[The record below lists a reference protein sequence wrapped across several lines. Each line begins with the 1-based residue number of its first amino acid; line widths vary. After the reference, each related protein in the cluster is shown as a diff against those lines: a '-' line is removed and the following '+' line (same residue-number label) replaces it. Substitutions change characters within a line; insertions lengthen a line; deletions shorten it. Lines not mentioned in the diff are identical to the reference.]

1 QLAHTSPSG
10 FPYPANVALASYL
23 ESVVRVNGGV
33 PATIGILNGVA
44 RVGLDAEELIKLTSS
59 AGKAE
64 TLKISRRDLAFACGL
79 RTVTG
84 ERFNGGTTIAGTM
97 ILAHLAGIKVFATGG
112 LGGVHRGAE
121 SSMDISADLTELG
134 RTPVTVISSGCK
146 SFLDI
151 PRTLEYLETKG
162 VAVATFADGREGK
175 VDFPAFW
182 SRESGVRS
190 PMVLRDEMEAAAVI
204 HAQHLFGLK
213 SGLHFANPVPEE
225 SGMPKADMDAL
236 IEEAIK
242 QANAAGI
249 SGSANTPFVLA
260 KIKELSGGRS
270 VTANR
275 ALIEANV
282 KRGTL
287 VAKELV
293 KLERDGAEEIAA
305 RDAQQPRIF
314 RGLDAV
320 DVRSA
325 SPRPSSDS
333 LSQKLLEK
341 AEKEVSDLPLN
352 QPPVEQ
358 SVDIIVAGAL
368 AVDFPCDYSPPSS
381 SDSTAS
387 PALQTSNPA
396 RITQSLGGVAH
407 NIAQAAHLLGSRVRL
422 CSAVADDLSGR
433 AALATLS
440 AQGFDAG
447 GIKVLDASSGL
458 RTAQYVAVNDAK
470 KDLFVAMADMSI
482 LEAVSTPAKP
492 PSSSDVLT
500 SFWLPQ
506 LQREKPNWLVLDAN
520 WPAPALHRWLRAAQ
534 SINAKVAYE
543 PVSTAKAPRLFTAT
557 TTPTLLP
564 PYLPSS
570 SSSSSSP
577 FLSVFPNPLVH
588 IATPNIHELS
598 ALHAAARAA
607 ALFDRADWW
616 SVIDALGIP
625 PTGARVRMALA
636 STPDLV
642 DAGVPQMSIQLLPFI
657 PCILAKLGQ
666 RGVLLTQLL
675 GAVDPRL
682 EEAHAAP
689 WVLSRSAE
697 AGEGVGVGGV
707 YMRLFGPAEVL
718 REEEI
723 VSVNGVGDT
732 FLGTLMAGLVGRRG
746 EKVSGA
752 KRIEDLVGVA
762 QMGSCFTLRS
772 AEAVSPRLGEL
783 RRELEL

>member
-1 QLAHTSPSG
+1 ML
-10 FPYPANVALASYL
+10 
-23 ESVVRVNGGV
+23 
-33 PATIGILNGVA
+33 
-44 RVGLDAEELIKLTSS
+44 
-59 AGKAE
+59 
-64 TLKISRRDLAFACGL
+64 
-79 RTVTG
+79 
-84 ERFNGGTTIAGTM
+84 
-97 ILAHLAGIKVFATGG
+97 
-112 LGGVHRGAE
+112 
-121 SSMDISADLTELG
+121 
-134 RTPVTVISSGCK
+134 
-146 SFLDI
+146 
-151 PRTLEYLETKG
+151 
-162 VAVATFADGREGK
+162 
-175 VDFPAFW
+175 
-182 SRESGVRS
+182 
-190 PMVLRDEMEAAAVI
+190 
-204 HAQHLFGLK
+204 
-213 SGLHFANPVPEE
+213 
-225 SGMPKADMDAL
+225 KADMDAL

-293 KLERDGAEEIAA
+293 KLERDGVEEIAA
-305 RDAQQPRIF
+305 RDAQQSRAF

-325 SPRPSSDS
+325 SPRPPSDS

-341 AEKEVSDLPLN
+341 AEREVSDLPLN

-368 AVDFPCDYSPPSS
+368 AVDYSCDYSPLSS
-381 SDSTAS
+381 SVSTMS

-407 NIAQAAHLLGSRVRL
+407 NIAQAPHLLGSRVRL

-440 AQGFDAG
+440 AQGSDTG

-482 LEAVSTPAKP
+482 LEAVSTPTKP
-492 PSSSDVLT
+492 PSSSDVFT

-506 LQREKPNWLVLDAN
+506 LQREKPDWLILDAN

-543 PVSTAKAPRLFTAT
+543 PVSTAKAPRLFTT
-557 TTPTLLP
+557 TTTSTSTLLP

-577 FLSVFPNPLVH
+577 SLSVFPNPLVH

-657 PCILAKLGQ
+657 PCVLVKLGQ

-675 GAVDPRL
+675 GAGDPRL
-682 EEAHAAP
+682 EEADAAP
-689 WVLSRSAE
+689 WVLSRSGE
-697 AGEGVGVGGV
+697 AGERVGVGGV

-732 FLGTLMAGLVGRRG
+732 FLGTLMAGLAGRRG
-746 EKVSGA
+746 EKGGRA
-752 KRIEDLVGVA
+752 KRVEDLVGVA
-762 QMGSCFTLRS
+762 QMGSCLTLRS

-783 RRELEL
+783 RRELGL